1 MDAPCPALGDMACAA
16 SPISITGPQDQS
28 GLVGMSCTG
37 CTPISSVLCEMIWLI
52 SGRSPENR
60 SNSRRRHSAAG
71 TAASSCSGFVG
82 RREQLAALDDAV
94 GQAATG
100 LPQFVVFSGDAE
112 IGKTRLMTHFAY
124 RIEQAGFWVLRTGC
138 VELGAARLPLVPLK
152 TALRQLVDQLGV
164 EMLRET
170 QAGIDALLRLLP
182 EFGALAPG
190 ADDPTTLFDRF
201 GALLAH
207 LGTEHPLLWLID
219 ELHWADRSAAS
230 CSGS

>member
-1 MDAPCPALGDMACAA
+1 
-16 SPISITGPQDQS
+16 
-28 GLVGMSCTG
+28 
-37 CTPISSVLCEMIWLI
+37 
-52 SGRSPENR
+52 
-60 SNSRRRHSAAG
+60 
-71 TAASSCSGFVG
+71 VG

-219 ELHWADRSAAS
+219 DLHWADRSAAS